1 MSIDSVSALGLL
13 GVQKGLQGAK
23 ASAAQIAGATQASTG
38 DANTM
43 TGALVALKQHELQIA
58 AAAETIKAAD
68 EMIGSLIDV
77 LA

>member
-13 GVQKGLQGAK
+13 GVQKGLQGAQ
-23 ASAAQIAGATQASTG
+23 ASAAQIAGATG
-38 DANTM
+38 DANAM
-43 TGALVALKQHELQIA
+43 TGALVALKQHELQVA

-77 LA
+77 FA

>member
-1 MSIDSVSALGLL
+1 MSIDSVSAVGLRGL
-13 GVQKGLQGAK
+13 QKGLQGVQT
-23 ASAAQIAGATQASTG
+23 SAAQIAGATQASTS
-38 DANTM
+38 DASAM
-43 TGALVALKQHELQIA
+43 TAALIALKQHELQVA